1 MYLKKSLPYN
11 KNSGH
16 KHVMNVQ
23 IIKFTIFQFKIFTS
37 CFLCCEYVNTTDPEL
52 NPFAFRRARSINV
65 K

>member
-23 IIKFTIFQFKIFTS
+23 IIKFTFFHLRHYS
-37 CFLCCEYVNTTDPEL
+37 NLRYSHPVSYVVNT
-52 NPFAFRRARSINV
+52 SIRLIQN
-65 K
+65 